1 MSMSFSTK
9 CISFWGNPFYKINK
23 RIQKMMIS
31 VGLQIMLWHH
41 HVCKKFDSLVC
52 QNPQIYDRSQAI
64 FSDHTAHCGGE
75 DYTMF
80 TKMQSWQMDAEAS
93 TNKHEQAD
101 ESSRDGELPSWRR
114 TSAGAEAKRGGETT
128 LLRPSPWPAR
138 GGNKT
143 GPGAPRLDARFGES
157 GWRAA
162 GADKSPSAPHEIWVG
177 RPRVDT
183 WTYDRRI
190 GRQGGRGSLH
200 KLPRGPLTEKLLK
213 SCHVIPYL
221 GL

>member
-1 MSMSFSTK
+1 
-9 CISFWGNPFYKINK
+9 
-23 RIQKMMIS
+23 
-31 VGLQIMLWHH
+31 
-41 HVCKKFDSLVC
+41 
-52 QNPQIYDRSQAI
+52 
-64 FSDHTAHCGGE
+64 
-75 DYTMF
+75 
-80 TKMQSWQMDAEAS
+80 MQFWQMDAEAS
-93 TNKHEQAD
+93 TNKHEQAY

-143 GPGAPRLDARFGES
+143 GPGAARLDARFGEA

-162 GADKSPSAPHEIWVG
+162 GADKSPSALHEIWVG

-190 GRQGGRGSLH
+190 GRRGGRGSLH
-200 KLPRGPLTEKLLK
+200 KLPRGPLPEKLLK
-213 SCHVIPYL
+213 SCHVIPISWLIDFSFLFFMVHEGTIPKSYPVGPKGPECL
-221 GL
+221 NHFPYRVLWIKFFSIIY